1 MVLPT
6 RYPRNWCSSISEH
19 LNVVQRELK
28 SQKKNLPAK
37 YSLNWLQRHVGGQR
51 WVTLV
56 EVVMLLQKI
65 GFIIRDKVGYI
76 S

>member
-1 MVLPT
+1 MWYKENT
-6 RYPRNWCSSISEH
+6 N
-19 LNVVQRELK
+19 LNR
-28 SQKKNLPAK
+28 KNLPAK